1 MTITVRLFAILRE
14 CAGTDVL
21 TMELRDGATVAE
33 AVKKIASEI
42 AAVREHLNRVAFAVN
57 REYVKELTVLRE
69 GDELAL
75 IPPVSGG
82 CDE

>member
-1 MTITVRLFAILRE
+1 MKITVRLFAILRE
-14 CAGTDVL
+14 RAGTDAL
-21 TMELRDGATVAE
+21 TIELPDDATVAE
-33 AVKKIASEI
+33 AVKQIASEI
-42 AAVREHLNRVAFAVN
+42 AAVREHLKRVAFAVN
-57 REYVKELTVLRE
+57 REYVKESTALRD